1 MAKKKPKRSRN
12 PGGIRTTESGA
23 VIASGKRAV
32 SIARILTLKAAL
44 KLETLGMKMSRGVSA
59 AQIIRDEF
67 GWKTR
72 DKKKLLAQLEE
83 WIAAHM
89 RPEDESVA
97 AQLMPDLPVKT
108 REDNPLRI
116 VHRSPLGGKVWRDPE
131 HNEYRYAPAGVGPH
145 GHRGDDV
152 NVGFTND
159 LQDAIASLDATER
172 HMSGERLPN
181 PNSNT
186 APSRSSVRWEDL
198 WAVAHNVA
206 TPMQFINAWKADTN
220 AKLRHA
226 IGEKHWDTLI
236 AEENSMYRPSNFR
249 ALKRKAINLLAET
262 HGVELLGIH
271 KRSGQL
277 AYYLNAGDT
286 YATTIIFI
294 GGRMT
299 IGSWGDA
306 IESGTVKEISND
318 DLLRYRE

>member
-23 VIASGKRAV
+23 VIAHGKRAV
-32 SIARILTLKAAL
+32 SIARILALKSAL
-44 KLETLGMKMSRGVSA
+44 KLEILGMKLARGVSA

-83 WIAAHM
+83 WIATHM

-131 HNEYRYAPAGVGPH
+131 HNEYRYAPAGVGPR

-152 NVGFTND
+152 NVGFTDD

-172 HMSGERLPN
+172 RMTGRQKNPKQYQEWLFWMPGYETREGYVPGMYIHITSENERQ
-181 PNSNT
+181 S
-186 APSRSSVRWEDL
+186 
-198 WAVAHNVA
+198 
-206 TPMQFINAWKADTN
+206 
-220 AKLRHA
+220 
-226 IGEKHWDTLI
+226 
-236 AEENSMYRPSNFR
+236 
-249 ALKRKAINLLAET
+249 ALKY
-262 HGVELLGIH
+262 GGIDVSH
-271 KRSGQL
+271 DAGAWR
-277 AYYLNAGDT
+277 AYDRQ
-286 YATTIIFI
+286 I
-294 GGRMT
+294 
-299 IGSWGDA
+299 
-306 IESGTVKEISND
+306 D
-318 DLLRYRE
+318 DDYDSRY

>member
-1 MAKKKPKRSRN
+1 
-12 PGGIRTTESGA
+12 
-23 VIASGKRAV
+23 
-32 SIARILTLKAAL
+32 
-44 KLETLGMKMSRGVSA
+44 MKMTRGVSA

-72 DKKKLLAQLEE
+72 DKKKLLAQLED
-83 WIAAHM
+83 WLATHM
-89 RPEDESVA
+89 RPEDEPVA

-116 VHRSPLGGKVWRDPE
+116 VHRSAHGGKVWRDPE

-152 NVGFTND
+152 NVGFTDD

-172 HMSGERLPN
+172 RMSGQHLPN

-186 APSRSSVRWEDL
+186 APSIASTRWEDL
-198 WAVAHNVA
+198 WAVANNVA

-236 AEENSMYRPSNFR
+236 AEENRMYRPSKFR
-249 ALKRKAINLLAET
+249 ELKRKAINLLAET
-262 HGVELLGIH
+262 YGVELLGIH

-277 AYYLNAGDT
+277 AYYLNAGET

-299 IGSWGDA
+299 LGSWGDA
-306 IESGTVKEISND
+306 IESGTVKEINND